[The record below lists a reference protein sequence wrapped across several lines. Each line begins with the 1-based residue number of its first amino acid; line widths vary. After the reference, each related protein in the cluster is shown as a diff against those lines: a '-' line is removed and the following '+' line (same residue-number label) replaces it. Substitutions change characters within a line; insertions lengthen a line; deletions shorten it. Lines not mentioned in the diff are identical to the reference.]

1 MPKESALARELQQIR
16 EAKTRQFS
24 QGTKGASK
32 TAMSVKS
39 LIEPVVSEFVE
50 ADEALT
56 IQSAP
61 AASYFIALGL
71 AYVCRVEVSATS
83 TEGSVSITGDPN
95 FTQSYS
101 FNPDAIDK
109 AALRRQVKDGLLAWY
124 KSCFS

>member
-1 MPKESALARELQQIR
+1 MPKESDLAKELQQIR

-24 QGTKGASK
+24 QGTKGASEA
-32 TAMSVKS
+32 AMSVKS
-39 LIEPVVSEFVE
+39 LIASVVTEFVE

-71 AYVCRVEVSATS
+71 AFVCRVEVAT
-83 TEGSVSITGDPN
+83 TNTNGSVSITGDPN
-95 FTQSYS
+95 FAQFYS
-101 FNPDAIDK
+101 FDPDAIDK